1 MAARRDGAGPNRS
14 AGEDPDVA
22 VAMLFAEIDDLFF
35 SRGGVRFRVDKHQ
48 MLGGHVVDSIGL
60 DVKVV
65 VVADDK
71 CHFEK
76 LLELTTVSVA
86 GARFNSPKKSARGRV
101 AGHASRKICG
111 NRHLDTRTR
120 ESGNEYAGVD
130 SMSLK
135 GKAAAI
141 GIGELKPVKE
151 PGDLT
156 ALGLMA
162 KVAAEAFADA
172 GLEKKD
178 IDGFLV
184 GVPFSDPGMIYPASA
199 AEVLGL
205 NVRMLNQVDIGG
217 ASPAGMIWRAA
228 AAIDAGMCNAV
239 LCIVADLN
247 KAGDQRPPV
256 ISVQREFEAP
266 YGNIGANC
274 GYAMIAHRHMHEYGT
289 TPQQMA
295 KVAVDQ
301 RTSALKNPLATF
313 NDKALTIDEVLNS
326 RMIVDPLHLYEIVS
340 PVSGGAAIIVASPE
354 VAKRAKNPP
363 IWLLGAGEYANHSTI
378 TYAPSITESPIKPA
392 AEAAFKMA
400 GLQPKD
406 MDLVCPYD
414 CYTIT
419 VIVTLE
425 DAGFCRKGRGG
436 QFVMEHDLTYA
447 GDFPCNT
454 HGGQLSFGQP
464 GLAGGMSHVTEAI
477 RQLMGRGG
485 ERQVKNA
492 ALGYVNGN
500 GGIMSEQASL
510 VLERRS

>member
-1 MAARRDGAGPNRS
+1 
-14 AGEDPDVA
+14 
-22 VAMLFAEIDDLFF
+22 
-35 SRGGVRFRVDKHQ
+35 
-48 MLGGHVVDSIGL
+48 
-60 DVKVV
+60 
-65 VVADDK
+65 
-71 CHFEK
+71 
-76 LLELTTVSVA
+76 
-86 GARFNSPKKSARGRV
+86 
-101 AGHASRKICG
+101 
-111 NRHLDTRTR
+111 
-120 ESGNEYAGVD
+120 
-130 SMSLK
+130 MSLK
-135 GKAAAI
+135 GTAAVV
-141 GIGELKPVKE
+141 GIGELKPTKDAPPE
-151 PGDLT
+151 AT
-156 ALGLMA
+156 ALGLMSNA
-162 KVAAEAFADA
+162 AAEAIADA
-172 GLEKKD
+172 GLETKD
-178 IDGFLV
+178 IDGFLC
-184 GVPFSDPGMIYPASA
+184 GMAFADAGMLYPASV
-199 AEVLGL
+199 AEVMGI
-205 NVRMLNQVDIGG
+205 NPRMLNQVDIGG
-217 ASPAGMIWRAA
+217 ASPAGMVWRAA
-228 AAIDAGMCNAV
+228 AAIHGGMCNAV
-239 LCIVADLN
+239 LCVVGDLN
-247 KAGDQRPPV
+247 KFGDQKPPV

-301 RTSALKNPLATF
+301 RANALKNPLATF
-313 NDKALTIDEVLNS
+313 NDKPLTIDDVLNS
-326 RMIVDPLHLYEIVS
+326 KMIVDPLHLYEIVS

-363 IWLLGAGEYANHSTI
+363 IWLLGAGEYANHSSI

-406 MDLVCPYD
+406 MDFVCPYD

-425 DAGFCRKGRGG
+425 DAGFCKKGRGG
-436 QFVMEHDLTYA
+436 PFVMEHDLTYA

-510 VLERRS
+510 ILERRS

>member
-1 MAARRDGAGPNRS
+1 
-14 AGEDPDVA
+14 
-22 VAMLFAEIDDLFF
+22 
-35 SRGGVRFRVDKHQ
+35 
-48 MLGGHVVDSIGL
+48 
-60 DVKVV
+60 
-65 VVADDK
+65 
-71 CHFEK
+71 
-76 LLELTTVSVA
+76 
-86 GARFNSPKKSARGRV
+86 
-101 AGHASRKICG
+101 
-111 NRHLDTRTR
+111 
-120 ESGNEYAGVD
+120 
-130 SMSLK
+130 MSLK

-141 GIGELKPVKE
+141 GIAELKPWKE
-151 PGDLT
+151 PPAGVTPLKLIFQLT
-156 ALGLMA
+156 AEVLSDL
-162 KVAAEAFADA
+162 
-172 GLEKKD
+172 GLEKRD
-178 IDGFLV
+178 LDGLLV
-184 GVPFSDPGMIYPASA
+184 GMPFADPGMIYPASL
-199 AEVLGL
+199 AEVLGI
-205 NVRMLNQVDIGG
+205 NPRMLNVVDIGG
-217 ASPAGMIWRAA
+217 ASAAGMIWRAA
-228 AAIDAGMCNAV
+228 AAIDAGMAEAV

-247 KAGDQRPPV
+247 KMGDQKVPT

-274 GYAMIAHRHMHEYGT
+274 GYAMIANRHMYEYGT
-289 TPQQMA
+289 KPAQMA

-301 RTSALKNPLATF
+301 RTNALKNPLATF
-313 NDKALTIDEVLNS
+313 NDKALTIDDVLNS

-340 PVSGGAAIIVASPE
+340 PVSGAAAIIVASPE
-354 VAKRAKNPP
+354 VAKRAKRPP

-392 AEAAFKMA
+392 AAAAFKMA

-425 DAGFCRKGRGG
+425 DAGFCKKGQGG
-436 QFVMEHDLTYA
+436 SFVAEHDLTYA

-485 ERQVKNA
+485 GRQVKNA